1 MTAERNCIFNGVVIN
16 KDMAAWERL
25 APIRHRE
32 RLLRR
37 MNVAIVQLR
46 MAANYESAAAI
57 AEALEV
63 IRGLPYGRGNG
74 SVAVAATPNYGGK
87 CAITSAAKTK

>member
-1 MTAERNCIFNGVVIN
+1 MAAERYVTFVVN
-16 KDMAAWERL
+16 KDMAPWDRL

-32 RLLRR
+32 RLLRK
-37 MNVAIVQLR
+37 MNVAITQLR

-63 IRGLPYGRGNG
+63 IRALPYGPIN
-74 SVAVAATPNYGGK
+74 STMAVAATPNYGRACAVTSGVGK
-87 CAITSAAKTK
+87 PK